1 MLTIFKTIL
10 TQKPLFSPQNSFYAN
25 IFFLILFLRLFSPI
39 KPVVLCDEVL
49 WKQQS
54 AAIQVPL
61 IQRTKFHCLAF
72 WWCVFTSWL
81 FSGNASAYK
90 TVSWNHSATLAV
102 TRYPACLC
110 LKQTLK
116 LSCLTSHLSPL
127 YTCCL
132 LNHTISVFQFR
143 CVRDL
148 WGWNHPNLHS
158 SSFEDED
165 EARCCSQQ
173 INTRTHKLFQAAPHA
188 LIWFLY
194 PWTRLVAGGNV
205 QAT

>member
-72 WWCVFTSWL
+72 WWCVFTECFCLQNSFLKPLSHACSRTLPSMPL
-81 FSGNASAYK
+81 FEADIK
-90 TVSWNHSATLAV
+90 TVLPDISFVPIVYLLPLKSHN
-102 TRYPACLC
+102 LC
-110 LKQTLK
+110 
-116 LSCLTSHLSPL
+116 
-127 YTCCL
+127 
-132 LNHTISVFQFR
+132 ISVQMCSRFMR
-143 CVRDL
+143 L
-148 WGWNHPNLHS
+148 ES
-158 SSFEDED
+158 SKP
-165 EARCCSQQ
+165 SQQ
-173 INTRTHKLFQAAPHA
+173 QFWR
-188 LIWFLY
+188 WR
-194 PWTRLVAGGNV
+194 WS
-205 QAT
+205 